1 MHFVFNSNIFIGFKG
16 DPGNKGIKGLVGDTG
31 DLVSAVVGGEGQLGV
46 GRREMMEDIKVQD
59 G

>member
-1 MHFVFNSNIFIGFKG
+1 MSFRISNIFIRFKG

-31 DLVSAVVGGEGQLGV
+31 DLVSATVERKVTMAW
-46 GRREMMEDIKVQD
+46 GRK